1 MAKKNGAKPQDGWH
15 NRIVGYGEEDPE
27 SLLAN
32 SSNWRGHPKNQQDAL
47 LGVLHEVGVVQN
59 ILVNR
64 QSGMVVD
71 GHLRVAL
78 ALREGQKS
86 IPITYVDLSP
96 DEEALIL
103 ATLDPLSAL
112 AFADKVKLG
121 ELLADVSTTEAA
133 LQRMLAELA
142 VKTGVTPPNDPLEEW
157 QGMPEF
163 EHEDLTAYKS
173 LIVHFKAQE
182 DVDAFSELVEQRL
195 TEKTKAIWYPEQER
209 IRYGEAHE
217 P

>member
-96 DEEALIL
+96 DEEALIHAL
-103 ATLDPLSAL
+103 AAL
-112 AFADKVKLG
+112 AFVDKVKLG
-121 ELLADVSTTEAA
+121 ELLADVQTGEAA
-133 LQRMLAELA
+133 LQQMLAELA